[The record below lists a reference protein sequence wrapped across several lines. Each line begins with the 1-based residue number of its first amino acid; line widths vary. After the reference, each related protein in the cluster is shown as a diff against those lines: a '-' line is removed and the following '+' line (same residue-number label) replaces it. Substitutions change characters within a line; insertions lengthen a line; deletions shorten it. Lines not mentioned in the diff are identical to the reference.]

1 MCEQVNKEEEEEEDN
16 IYYVP
21 WAGSSSSS
29 SSGSHVWK
37 TLDNKLTV
45 AGYFLNILWPSP
57 GRP

>member
-1 MCEQVNKEEEEEEDN
+1 MCEQVNKEEEEEEEDN

-21 WAGSSSSS
+21 WAGSS